1 LRDEV
6 FVEQLLRS
14 MEALFHEIAET
25 IALALE
31 AIAVAVIAFG
41 SCRAL
46 IALGRML
53 VARAGRGEARGV
65 FLGLARWLLL
75 ALEFT
80 LAADVVRT
88 AIAPTWNDIGQLA
101 SIAVIRTFL
110 NYFLERDL
118 ERATQAPLPAE
129 AT

>member
-1 LRDEV
+1 MRDEV
-6 FVEQLLRS
+6 FVEQLLRP
-14 MEALFHEIAET
+14 MEELFHEIAET

-41 SCRAL
+41 SFRAL

-53 VARAGRGEARGV
+53 VVRAGRGEARGV

-88 AIAPTWNDIGQLA
+88 AIAPTWHDIGQLA

-118 ERATQAPLPAE
+118 ERATRVPSPAE